1 MEERNPI
8 SVAIIEPVGGH
19 GGMNY
24 YDFGLCKGLVN
35 AGIFP
40 ILYTCD
46 ETLIAPDLSFPVQL
60 CFNKIYGTENKL
72 KRGFNFLKGINRSLK
87 DARVNG
93 AKVAHMHL
101 FHTTFLEYFSLKLSK
116 LYGFKTVVTVHDV
129 TSFSGNSSKF
139 LAKGIYNSSNMIIVH
154 NHVSK
159 KAIVGNSSV
168 ELKIRIIP
176 HGNYTD
182 YVNTSLTKG
191 QAKEKLGIKGDGP
204 FLLFWGQIKE
214 VKGLD
219 ILLNAL
225 PDVIK
230 KFPSLCLIIAGKVW
244 KDDFAKYQFIINKN
258 DIGCN
263 IIANIRYIPDELV
276 NYYYGIADMV
286 VLPYRKI
293 YQSGVLLMAMSYGV
307 PVLVSDI
314 EGMTEIVQDNVN
326 GFVFRQGDACHL
338 SEMLIE
344 ILGNPIRMMEVGKMG
359 YETVKIRHC
368 WDDIGIKTAQVY
380 EEICSGI

>member
-1 MEERNPI
+1 MGVNRI
-8 SVAIIEPVGGH
+8 KAAVIEPIGGH

-24 YDFGLCKGLVN
+24 YDFGLCKGLVR
-35 AGIFP
+35 AGIDP

-46 ETLIAPDLSFPVQL
+46 ETIIGPDLYFPVKL
-60 CFNKIYGTENKL
+60 YFNKIYGTENKL
-72 KRGFNFLKGINRSLK
+72 KRGINFLKGISRSLR

-93 AKVAHMHL
+93 AKVAHIHL

-129 TSFSGNSSKF
+129 ASFSGNSSKF
-139 LAKGIYNSSNMIIVH
+139 LARGIYNSSNMIIVH

-168 ELKIRIIP
+168 ESKIRIIP
-176 HGNYTD
+176 HGNYAD

-191 QAKEKLGIKGDGP
+191 QAKEKLGIKGEGP

-214 VKGLD
+214 VKGLG

-244 KDDFAKYQFIINKN
+244 KDDFAKYQLIINKN
-258 DIGCN
+258 GIGGN
-263 IIANIRYIPDELV
+263 VIANIRYIPDELV
-276 NYYYGIADMV
+276 DYYYGIADIV

-314 EGMTEIVQDNVN
+314 EGMTEIVRDNVN
-326 GFVFRQGDACHL
+326 GFVFRQGDVCHL
-338 SEMLIE
+338 SERLSE
-344 ILGNPIRMMEVGKMG
+344 VLGNPARMAEVAKMG
-359 YETVKIRHC
+359 RETVKKRYG
-368 WDDIGIKTAQVY
+368 WDEIGIQTARVY
-380 EEICSGI
+380 QETCSGI